1 MTTDILITGAAGFIG
16 KAVLTELSSKD
27 QIDMDGAPQTI
38 GNILALDL
46 STDALLDL
54 ADHDPRIRLIS
65 GSLADKDILHQIA
78 AAQPKVIVH
87 LAAVV
92 SSAAEADFRLGVDVN
107 VNATIGLIDVARQ
120 FNAAPLF
127 VFSSSV
133 AVFSC
138 ADNDTIDEDTLPRP
152 MSSYGTQKLIGE
164 LMVRDAS
171 RKGMIRGRTLR
182 FPTISVRPGKPN
194 AAASSFAS
202 GIIREPLAGRQAV
215 LPVGKDLRL
224 HLASP
229 ERACSNT
236 LTAIALPQDALHAE
250 TTITLPGVSVTVA
263 EMLEALQKIGGD
275 DAVGRVIE
283 QHDTKVAQI
292 VRSWPGEIRTPRAEQ
307 MGFKADESIEQII
320 ELHAS
325 LMPERSKS

>member
-16 KAVLTELSSKD
+16 KAVLTELSSKVE
-27 QIDMDGAPQTI
+27 INVDGAPRTI

-54 ADHDPRIRLIS
+54 ADHDPRIQPIS
-65 GSLADKDILHQIA
+65 GSLSDKAVLHQIA
-78 AAQPKVIVH
+78 AVQPGVIVH

-92 SSAAEADFRLGVDVN
+92 SSAAEADFKLGIDVN
-107 VNATIGLIDVARQ
+107 VNATIGLIDLIRQ
-120 FNAAPLF
+120 FSVAPVF

-164 LMVRDAS
+164 LLVRDAS
-171 RKGMIRGRTLR
+171 RKGIIRGRTLR

-202 GIIREPLAGRQAV
+202 GIIREPLAGQNTV

-229 ERACSNT
+229 DRACSNT
-236 LTAIALPQDALHAE
+236 LAAIALPQDALHGE

-263 EMLEALQKIGGD
+263 EMLDALGKIGGD
-275 DAVGRVIE
+275 AVVARVIE
-283 QHDTKVAQI
+283 KYDARVAQI
-292 VRSWPGEIRTPRAEQ
+292 VRSWPGKILTPRAEQ
-307 MGFKADESIEQII
+307 MGFEADDSIEQII
-320 ELHAS
+320 EQHAS
-325 LMPERSKS
+325 LTPERSKS

>member
-16 KAVLTELSSKD
+16 KSVLTELLATTEIEVDGSSQK
-27 QIDMDGAPQTI
+27 I

-46 STDALLDL
+46 STDGLSDL
-54 ADHDPRIRLIS
+54 IAQDPRIIPIN
-65 GSLADKDILHQIA
+65 GSLADDAVLNQIT
-78 AAQPKVIVH
+78 KVEPGVVLH

-92 SSAAEADFRLGVDVN
+92 SSAAEADFQLGIDVN
-107 VNATIGLIDVARQ
+107 VNATIGLIDVCRK
-120 FNAAPLF
+120 FKAPPVF

-138 ADNDTIDEDTLPRP
+138 ADNDTIDEDTLPKP

-164 LMVRDAS
+164 LLVRDAS

-202 GIIREPLAGRQAV
+202 GIIREPLAGQEAI
-215 LPVGKDLRL
+215 LPVKKDLRL

-229 ERACSNT
+229 ERARFNT
-236 LTAIALPQDALHAE
+236 LAAIALSQDALNGD
-250 TTITLPGVSVTVA
+250 TTVTLPGVSVTVA
-263 EMLEALQKIGGD
+263 EMLDALHAVGGD
-275 DAVGRVIE
+275 DATGLIRERHNE
-283 QHDTKVAQI
+283 QVEKI
-292 VRSWPGEIRTPRAEQ
+292 VRSWPGEILAPRAIA
-307 MGFKADESIEQII
+307 MGFKADENIRQIV
-320 ELHAS
+320 ELHQVLQARN
-325 LMPERSKS
+325 LTR